1 MHPTPDGSSAEDWLQ
16 GFETAQAAR
25 YRAWLGTTTG
35 LDTADVEDILNTA
48 RWQVVRHWATLTHP
62 LAYLRTLVHREVHK
76 QRQRQRREQRGR
88 AAYAR
93 QQRGVLTQ
101 AARTAA
107 QVAAVLALA
116 PSSQRRLLQWFAQG
130 YTDTQVAAWLGMTP
144 QAVRKARSEAYRA
157 VKRQL
162 TPRRS
167 GTPGA
172 TGTYSGAG
180 AQ

>member
-16 GFETAQAAR
+16 GFETAQATR
-25 YRAWLGTTTG
+25 DRTWLGTTTG
-35 LDTADVEDILNTA
+35 LDAADVEDILHTA
-48 RWQVVRHWATLTHP
+48 RWQVARHWATLTHP
-62 LAYLRTLVHREVHK
+62 LAYLRTLVQHEVHR

-93 QQRGVLTQ
+93 QQRAAVLQ

-116 PSSQRRLLQWFAQG
+116 PPSQRRLLQWFAQG
-130 YTDTQVAAWLGMTP
+130 YSDMQVAAWLSTTP
-144 QAVRKARSEAYRA
+144 QAVRKARSEAYR
-157 VKRQL
+157 VVQRQL
-162 TPRRS
+162 TQGGP

-172 TGTYSGAG
+172 PGTCPSAG